1 MGGWFLSHHHTIEI
15 FHGSLSLL
23 HGDVNML
30 LIRLWWLQQY
40 FFIFT
45 NMKFSHIH
53 IIMHRRGLGGHMG
66 GREGKG
72 VPKVVNGLFMYLLL
86 L

>member
-1 MGGWFLSHHHTIEI
+1 
-15 FHGSLSLL
+15 
-23 HGDVNML
+23 ML

-40 FFIFT
+40 FFIST

-53 IIMHRRGLGGHMG
+53 IIMHRRGLGDLGDLGDLG
-66 GREGKG
+66 GGDGKG
-72 VPKVVNGLFMYLLL
+72 VPKVANGFVMYLLL